1 MFPASVG
8 EAVHRAPSVKI
19 IAESRCFE
27 GRQLTVEHPSSAC
40 DCPMRFALF
49 LPPGVAEGGK
59 APALYFLSG
68 LTCTEEN
75 FTVKAGAQRFAAECG
90 LALVA
95 PDTSPRNTGI
105 PGEDAEDFLGS
116 GAGFYVNATE
126 TPWAAHYQM
135 HDYASKELP
144 ELVESSF
151 PIDSAW
157 RGICGHSMGGHGAL
171 VIALRNPGRYRSV
184 SALAPI
190 SNPTASPWGR
200 AAFSAYLGEEG
211 PEWRQYDASLLVREK
226 PLDLEIRID
235 LGSAD
240 PFREEELKVEQFLAA
255 CRESGQRVSFHL
267 RGGYDH
273 GYFFVSTFIEAH
285 IRHHASA
292 LLADVHS

>member
-1 MFPASVG
+1 
-8 EAVHRAPSVKI
+8 
-19 IAESRCFE
+19 
-27 GRQLTVEHPSSAC
+27 
-40 DCPMRFALF
+40 MRFALF
-49 LPPGVAEGGK
+49 LPPMASEESR

-90 LALVA
+90 LALVV

-105 PGEDAEDFLGS
+105 PGEDDADFLGS

-126 TPWAAHYQM
+126 SPWSKHYQM
-135 HDYASKELP
+135 YDYVSRELP
-144 ELVESSF
+144 EVVESAF
-151 PIDSAW
+151 PIDAAR

-171 VIALRNPGRYRSV
+171 VIALRNPGRYQSV
-184 SALAPI
+184 SAFAPI
-190 SNPTASPWGR
+190 SNPAASPWGR
-200 AAFSAYLGEEG
+200 AAFATYLGEEG
-211 PEWRQYDASLLVREK
+211 PEWEQYDASLLVREK

-240 PFREEELKVEQFLAA
+240 PFRDEELKVEQFLAA
-255 CRESGQRVSFHL
+255 CRESGQKVSFNL

-273 GYFFVSTFIEAH
+273 GYFFVSSFIEAH

-292 LLADVHS
+292 LVAQVQG

>member
-1 MFPASVG
+1 
-8 EAVHRAPSVKI
+8 
-19 IAESRCFE
+19 
-27 GRQLTVEHPSSAC
+27 
-40 DCPMRFALF
+40 MRFALF
-49 LPPGVAEGGK
+49 LPPGLPEGGR

-75 FTVKAGAQRFAAECG
+75 FTVKAGAQRFAAETG

-105 PGEDAEDFLGS
+105 PGEDDEDFLGS
-116 GAGFYVNATE
+116 GAGFYVDSTQS
-126 TPWAAHYQM
+126 PWSAHYHM
-135 HDYASKELP
+135 YDYVSRELP
-144 ELVESSF
+144 QFVESSF
-151 PIDSAW
+151 PIDPDR

-184 SALAPI
+184 SAFAPI
-190 SNPTASPWGR
+190 SNPSSSPWGR
-200 AAFSAYLGEEG
+200 AAFSAYLGDESSA
-211 PEWRQYDASLLVREK
+211 WRDYDASVLVREA
-226 PLDLEIRID
+226 PLDLDIRID

-273 GYFFVSTFIEAH
+273 GYFFVSTFIEGH
-285 IRHHASA
+285 IRHHAAA
-292 LLADVHS
+292 LRTGDANAAG

>member
-1 MFPASVG
+1 M
-8 EAVHRAPSVKI
+8 KI
-19 IAESRCFE
+19 VAESRCHE

-40 DCPMRFALF
+40 TAPMRFSLF
-49 LPPGVAEGGK
+49 LPPMASEESR

-105 PGEDAEDFLGS
+105 PGEDDADFLGS
-116 GAGFYVNATE
+116 GAGFYVNATQS
-126 TPWAAHYQM
+126 PWSRHYQM
-135 HDYASKELP
+135 FDYVSRELP
-144 ELVESSF
+144 GLVESAF
-151 PIDSAW
+151 PIDAAR

-184 SALAPI
+184 SAFAPI

-200 AAFSAYLGEEG
+200 AAFSAYLGEES
-211 PEWRQYDASLLVREK
+211 PEWEQYDASLLVREK
-226 PLDLEIRID
+226 PLDVDIRID

-240 PFREEELKVEQFLAA
+240 PFRDEELKVEQFLAA
-255 CRESGQRVSFHL
+255 CGESGQKVSFNL

-273 GYFFVSTFIEAH
+273 GYFFVSSFIEAH

-292 LLADVHS
+292 LVAQVQG